1 MLSLFYRH
9 MVKYIVSTTN
19 SWKGVNMEDGSSPY
33 IIFALAILAIIE
45 LVIIFILY
53 KKSKQED
60 VTEEDVISLVN
71 EGHEDGNILA
81 SEAAMIQN
89 IFEFSDTD
97 VKDIMTH
104 RKNIVAIDGDW
115 TLREAISFVNNNN
128 MSRYPVYIEDLDNII
143 GILHIKDILTYYDK
157 DIDNVK
163 IKELKDLLS
172 VAEFVPETH
181 GINTLF
187 AKMQSKKRHMVI
199 VLDEYG
205 QVSGLLSLEDIL
217 EEIVGN
223 IEDEHDDVEASIEVR
238 PDDTFIMDGSTTLEE
253 VEDLVGTKL
262 SEDFETLN
270 GYLISLYGKIPEDG
284 KSFKLEDDN
293 FVFYVK
299 NVTDKVIG
307 EVFVRRKSRIE

>member
-293 FVFYVK
+293 FIFYVK

>member
-1 MLSLFYRH
+1 
-9 MVKYIVSTTN
+9 
-19 SWKGVNMEDGSSPY
+19 MEDGSNPY
-33 IIFALAILAIIE
+33 ILITALAVFAIVE
-45 LVIIFILY
+45 LIGLIILY
-53 KKSKQED
+53 RRSKQEN

-81 SEAAMIQN
+81 SEAVMIQN

-104 RKNIVAIDGDW
+104 RKNIVAIDGES
-115 TLREAISFVNNNN
+115 TLREAISFINDNN

-157 DIDNVK
+157 DIDNLKVK
-163 IKELKDLLS
+163 DLKDLMS

-187 AKMQSKKRHMVI
+187 AKMQSKKHHMVI

-217 EEIVGN
+217 EEIVGD
-223 IEDEHDDVEASIEVR
+223 ISDEHDDDEASIEVR
-238 PDDTFIMDGSTTLEE
+238 PDDTFIMDGGCSLEE
-253 VEDLVGTKL
+253 VEEKIGVKL
-262 SEDFETLN
+262 SDDFETLN

-293 FVFYVK
+293 FVYFIK
-299 NVTDKVIG
+299 NVTEKVIG
-307 EVFVRRKSRIE
+307 EVFVRRKSHVE

>member
-1 MLSLFYRH
+1 
-9 MVKYIVSTTN
+9 
-19 SWKGVNMEDGSSPY
+19 MEDGSNPY
-33 IIFALAILAIIE
+33 ILITVLAVFAIVE
-45 LVIIFILY
+45 LIGLIILY
-53 KKSKQED
+53 RRSKQEK

-81 SEAAMIQN
+81 SEAVMIQN

-104 RKNIVAIDGDW
+104 RKNIVAIDGES
-115 TLREAISFVNNNN
+115 TLREAISFINDNN

-157 DIDNVK
+157 DIDNLKVK
-163 IKELKDLLS
+163 DLKDLMS

-217 EEIVGN
+217 EEIVGD
-223 IEDEHDDVEASIEVR
+223 ISDEHDDDEASIEVR
-238 PDDTFIMDGSTTLEE
+238 PDDTFIMDGGCSLEE
-253 VEDLVGTKL
+253 VEEKIGVKL
-262 SEDFETLN
+262 SDDFETLN

-284 KSFKLEDDN
+284 KSFRLEDDN
-293 FVFYVK
+293 FVYFIK
-299 NVTDKVIG
+299 NVSEKVIG
-307 EVFVRRKSRIE
+307 EVFVRRKSHVE

>member
-1 MLSLFYRH
+1 MD
-9 MVKYIVSTTN
+9 
-19 SWKGVNMEDGSSPY
+19 DGSNPY
-33 IIFALAILAIIE
+33 IFIIVLAVFALVE
-45 LVIIFILY
+45 LIGLIVLY
-53 KKSKQED
+53 RRSKQEN

-115 TLREAISFVNNNN
+115 TLREAIAFINDNN
-128 MSRYPVYIEDLDNII
+128 MSRYPVFIEDLDNII

-163 IKELKDLLS
+163 VKDLQDLLS

-187 AKMQSKKRHMVI
+187 AKMQTKKRHMVI
-199 VLDEYG
+199 VMDEYG

-223 IEDEHDDVEASIEVR
+223 IEDEHDEEEASIEVR
-238 PDDTFIMDGSTTLEE
+238 TDHSFIMDGSTTLEE
-253 VEDLVGTKL
+253 VEEIIGAKL

-270 GYLISLYGKIPEDG
+270 GYLISLYGKIPDDG
-284 KSFKLEDDN
+284 QAFKLEDDN
-293 FVFYVK
+293 FIYYVK
-299 NVTDKVIG
+299 NVSEKVIG
-307 EVFVRRKSRIE
+307 EVYVTRKSHVE

>member
-1 MLSLFYRH
+1 
-9 MVKYIVSTTN
+9 
-19 SWKGVNMEDGSSPY
+19 MEDGSNPY
-33 IIFALAILAIIE
+33 VLIIVLAVLAIVE
-45 LVIIFILY
+45 LIGLIILY
-53 KKSKQED
+53 RRSKQEN

-81 SEAAMIQN
+81 SEAVMIQN

-104 RKNIVAIDGDW
+104 RKNIVAIDGES
-115 TLREAISFVNNNN
+115 TLREAISFINDNN

-157 DIDNVK
+157 DIDNLKVK
-163 IKELKDLLS
+163 DLKDLMS

-217 EEIVGN
+217 EEIVGD
-223 IEDEHDDVEASIEVR
+223 ISDEHDDDEASIEVR
-238 PDDTFIMDGSTTLEE
+238 PDDTFIMDGGCSLEE
-253 VEDLVGTKL
+253 VEEKIGVKL
-262 SEDFETLN
+262 SDDFETLN

-284 KSFKLEDDN
+284 KSFRLEDDN
-293 FVFYVK
+293 FLYFIK
-299 NVTDKVIG
+299 NVDEKVIG
-307 EVFVRRKSRIE
+307 EVFVRRKSHVE

>member
-1 MLSLFYRH
+1 
-9 MVKYIVSTTN
+9 
-19 SWKGVNMEDGSSPY
+19 MEDGSNPY
-33 IIFALAILAIIE
+33 ILITALAVFAIVE
-45 LVIIFILY
+45 LIGLIILY
-53 KKSKQED
+53 RRSKQEN

-81 SEAAMIQN
+81 SEAVMIQN

-104 RKNIVAIDGDW
+104 RKNIVAIDGES
-115 TLREAISFVNNNN
+115 TLREAISFINDNN

-157 DIDNVK
+157 DIDNLKVK
-163 IKELKDLLS
+163 DLKDLMS

-205 QVSGLLSLEDIL
+205 
-217 EEIVGN
+217 
-223 IEDEHDDVEASIEVR
+223 
-238 PDDTFIMDGSTTLEE
+238 
-253 VEDLVGTKL
+253 
-262 SEDFETLN
+262 
-270 GYLISLYGKIPEDG
+270 
-284 KSFKLEDDN
+284 
-293 FVFYVK
+293 
-299 NVTDKVIG
+299 
-307 EVFVRRKSRIE
+307 

>member
-1 MLSLFYRH
+1 
-9 MVKYIVSTTN
+9 
-19 SWKGVNMEDGSSPY
+19 MEDGSNPY
-33 IIFALAILAIIE
+33 ILITALAVFAIVE
-45 LVIIFILY
+45 LIGLIILY
-53 KKSKQED
+53 RRSKQEN

-81 SEAAMIQN
+81 SEAVMIQN

-104 RKNIVAIDGDW
+104 RKNIVAIDGES
-115 TLREAISFVNNNN
+115 TLREAISFINDNN

-157 DIDNVK
+157 DIDNLKVK
-163 IKELKDLLS
+163 DLKDLMS

-217 EEIVGN
+217 EEIVGD
-223 IEDEHDDVEASIEVR
+223 ISDEHDDDEASIEVR
-238 PDDTFIMDGSTTLEE
+238 PDDTFIMDGGCSLEE
-253 VEDLVGTKL
+253 VEEKIGVKL
-262 SEDFETLN
+262 SDDFETLN

-293 FVFYVK
+293 FVYFIK
-299 NVTDKVIG
+299 NVTEKVIG
-307 EVFVRRKSRIE
+307 EVFVRRKSHVE

>member
-1 MLSLFYRH
+1 
-9 MVKYIVSTTN
+9 
-19 SWKGVNMEDGSSPY
+19 MEDGSNPY
-33 IIFALAILAIIE
+33 VLIIVLAVLAIVE
-45 LVIIFILY
+45 LIGLIILY
-53 KKSKQED
+53 RRSKQEN

-81 SEAAMIQN
+81 SEAVMIQN

-104 RKNIVAIDGDW
+104 RKNIVAIDGES
-115 TLREAISFVNNNN
+115 TLREAISFINDNN

-157 DIDNVK
+157 DIDNLKVK
-163 IKELKDLLS
+163 DLKDLMS

-217 EEIVGN
+217 EEIVGD
-223 IEDEHDDVEASIEVR
+223 ISDEHDDDEASIEVR
-238 PDDTFIMDGSTTLEE
+238 PDDTFIMDGGCSLEE
-253 VEDLVGTKL
+253 VEEKIGVKL
-262 SEDFETLN
+262 SDDFETLN

-284 KSFKLEDDN
+284 KSFRLEDDN
-293 FVFYVK
+293 FVYFIK
-299 NVTDKVIG
+299 NVDEKVIG
-307 EVFVRRKSRIE
+307 EVFVRRKSHVE

>member
-1 MLSLFYRH
+1 
-9 MVKYIVSTTN
+9 
-19 SWKGVNMEDGSSPY
+19 MEDGSSPY
-33 IIFALAILAIIE
+33 ILVVGLLIFALIE
-45 LVIIFILY
+45 LVGLIVLY
-53 KKSKQED
+53 RRSKQEN

-81 SEAAMIQN
+81 SEAVMIQN

-104 RKNIVAIDGDW
+104 RKNIIAIDGES
-115 TLREAISFVNNNN
+115 TLKEAIEFINDNN
-128 MSRYPVYIEDLDNII
+128 MSRYPVFIEDLDNII

-157 DIDNVK
+157 DIENLKVK
-163 IKELKDLLS
+163 DLKDVMS

-217 EEIVGN
+217 EEIVGD
-223 IEDEHDDVEASIEVR
+223 ISDEHDDDDSSIEVR
-238 PDDTFIMDGSTTLEE
+238 PDDTFIMDGSCSLEE
-253 VEDLVGTKL
+253 VEEKIGVKL

-284 KSFKLEDDN
+284 KGFKLEDEN
-293 FVFYVK
+293 FVYFIK
-299 NVTDKVIG
+299 NVTEKVIG
-307 EVFVRRKSRIE
+307 EVFVRRKSHVE

>member
-1 MLSLFYRH
+1 
-9 MVKYIVSTTN
+9 
-19 SWKGVNMEDGSSPY
+19 MEDGSNPY
-33 IIFALAILAIIE
+33 IIITALAVFAIVE
-45 LVIIFILY
+45 LIGLIILY
-53 KKSKQED
+53 RRSKQEN

-81 SEAAMIQN
+81 SEAVMIQN

-104 RKNIVAIDGDW
+104 RKNIVAIDGES
-115 TLREAISFVNNNN
+115 TLREAISFINDNN

-157 DIDNVK
+157 DIDNLKVK
-163 IKELKDLLS
+163 DLKDLMS

-217 EEIVGN
+217 EEIVGD
-223 IEDEHDDVEASIEVR
+223 ISDEHDDDEASIEVR
-238 PDDTFIMDGSTTLEE
+238 PDDTFIMDGGCSLEE
-253 VEDLVGTKL
+253 VEEKIGVKL
-262 SEDFETLN
+262 SDDFETLN

-293 FVFYVK
+293 FVYFIK
-299 NVTDKVIG
+299 NVTEKVIG
-307 EVFVRRKSRIE
+307 EVFVRRKSHVE

>member
-1 MLSLFYRH
+1 
-9 MVKYIVSTTN
+9 
-19 SWKGVNMEDGSSPY
+19 MEDGSNPY
-33 IIFALAILAIIE
+33 ILIIALAVFALVE
-45 LVIIFILY
+45 LIGLIILY
-53 KKSKQED
+53 RRSKQEN

-81 SEAAMIQN
+81 SEAVMIQN

-104 RKNIVAIDGDW
+104 RKNIVAIDGES
-115 TLREAISFVNNNN
+115 TLREAISFINDNN

-157 DIDNVK
+157 DIDNLKVK
-163 IKELKDLLS
+163 NLKDLMS

-217 EEIVGN
+217 EEIVGD
-223 IEDEHDDVEASIEVR
+223 ISDEHDDDEASIEVR
-238 PDDTFIMDGSTTLEE
+238 PDDTFIMDGGCSLEE
-253 VEDLVGTKL
+253 VEEKIGVKL
-262 SEDFETLN
+262 SDDFETLN

-293 FVFYVK
+293 FVYFIK
-299 NVTDKVIG
+299 NVTEKVIG
-307 EVFVRRKSRIE
+307 EVFVRRKSHVE

>member
-1 MLSLFYRH
+1 MD
-9 MVKYIVSTTN
+9 
-19 SWKGVNMEDGSSPY
+19 DGSNPY
-33 IIFALAILAIIE
+33 IFIIVLAIVAIVE
-45 LVIIFILY
+45 LVALIILY
-53 KKSKQED
+53 SKSKQENI
-60 VTEEDVISLVN
+60 TEEDVISLVN

-104 RKNIVAIDGDW
+104 RKNIVAIDGDL
-115 TLREAISFVNNNN
+115 TLREAISFINENN

-143 GILHIKDILTYYDK
+143 GILHIKDILTYYDS

-163 IKELKDLLS
+163 VKDLHDLLS
-172 VAEFVPETH
+172 FAEFVPETH

-199 VLDEYG
+199 VMDEYG

-223 IEDEHDDVEASIEVR
+223 IEDEHDEAEASIEIR
-238 PDDTFIMDGSTTLEE
+238 TDDSYMMDGSTTLEE
-253 VEDLVGTKL
+253 VDEIIGANL

-270 GYLISLYGKIPEDG
+270 GYLISLLGKIPEDG
-284 KSFKLEDDN
+284 SSFKLEDDN

-299 NVTDKVIG
+299 NVSEKVI
-307 EVFVRRKSRIE
+307 EQVYVRRKRETVAK